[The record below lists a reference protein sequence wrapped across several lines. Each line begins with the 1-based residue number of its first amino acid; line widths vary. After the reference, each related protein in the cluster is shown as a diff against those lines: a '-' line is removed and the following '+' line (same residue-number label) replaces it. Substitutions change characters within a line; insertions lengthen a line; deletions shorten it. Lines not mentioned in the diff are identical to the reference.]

1 MNLRLD
7 SFAGDSQRSRS
18 EISRKVLVFFCVRTE
33 EVVRPIAL
41 SPLPNSVSINIMN
54 IEIIGFVAGALVA
67 VSLLPQV
74 IKSWKTKSAG
84 DISVLWSI
92 INLTGQV
99 IWIVYGIVKSSPSLV
114 IMSSIA
120 LVMMLS
126 VFYLKLKYGLNKA
139 G

>member
-1 MNLRLD
+1 ML
-7 SFAGDSQRSRS
+7 A
-18 EISRKVLVFFCVRTE
+18 FFCVQTE
-33 EVVRPIAL
+33 EVVRPTAL
-41 SPLPNSVSINIMN
+41 SQLPNSVSINIMN
-54 IEIIGFVAGALVA
+54 IEIIGFIAGALVA
-67 VSLLPQV
+67 MSLLPQV